1 VLQEL
6 GSRREEV
13 VIGILLTNCNC
24 ECEQSEAGQG
34 VLEEI
39 WPAGTQEGGTRTV
52 VLAVVSGVEA
62 EQMLAEILSESGSS
76 HIHSGSHV
84 EGM

>member
-1 VLQEL
+1 M
-6 GSRREEV
+6 
-13 VIGILLTNCNC
+13 IGILLTNCNC

-52 VLAVVSGVEA
+52 VLAVVGGVEA
-62 EQMLAEILSESGSS
+62 EQMLAEMLCESGGS
-76 HIHSGSHV
+76 HVHSGSHV

>member
-1 VLQEL
+1 VLQAL
-6 GSRREEV
+6 WSRREEV

-24 ECEQSEAGQG
+24 ECEQSEACEG

-52 VLAVVSGVEA
+52 VLAVVGGVEA
-62 EQMLAEILSESGSS
+62 EQMLGRDAF
-76 HIHSGSHV
+76 
-84 EGM
+84 

>member
-1 VLQEL
+1 VLQAL
-6 GSRREEV
+6 WSRREEV

-24 ECEQSEAGQG
+24 KCEQSEAGEG

-52 VLAVVSGVEA
+52 VLAVVGGVEA
-62 EQMLAEILSESGSS
+62 EQMLGRDAS
-76 HIHSGSHV
+76 
-84 EGM
+84 

>member
-1 VLQEL
+1 VFQEL

-39 WPAGTQEGGTRTV
+39 WPAGT
-52 VLAVVSGVEA
+52 
-62 EQMLAEILSESGSS
+62 
-76 HIHSGSHV
+76 
-84 EGM
+84 